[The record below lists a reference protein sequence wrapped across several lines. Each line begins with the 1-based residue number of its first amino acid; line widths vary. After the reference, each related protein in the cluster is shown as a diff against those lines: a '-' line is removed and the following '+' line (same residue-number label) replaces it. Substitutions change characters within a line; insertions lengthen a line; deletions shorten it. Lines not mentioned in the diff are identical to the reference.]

1 MARSKQRDNHVFK
14 CAQTHVINYLSH
26 LYNKSELVESYL
38 RRKCAIGTIE
48 EKTHLEIF
56 TMIEKELGIPM
67 P

>member
-1 MARSKQRDNHVFK
+1 MARSKQFDNQVFK
-14 CAQTHVINYLSH
+14 SAQTHVLNYLTH
-26 LYNKSELVESYL
+26 LYDKSELVESYL

-56 TMIEKELGIPM
+56 TMIEEELGIPI